1 MRKRAYRSTAV
12 KFIDVS
18 EVVSRLSEGPVS
30 LGLDIGKEAILA
42 VVRDATGH
50 FERPWRIGNP
60 DEIHELVMRAQQLS
74 QERPLVI
81 AMEPTGTYGDP
92 LRQALTD
99 AGLVVHR
106 VGSKASSDYKEIF
119 DGVPSAHDGKDAA
132 VVAEL
137 AAIGKSSPWPNREA
151 PSQEAEMAAE
161 VSWLDSQQ
169 DVLQIWLGRLEGLL
183 ARHWPKLTRLLELNS
198 GTLLRILAHYGGPAA
213 VAADP
218 QAAERLARWGGHL
231 LRPEKIAAVL
241 ESARTTTGVRMQ
253 PASIALLQHC
263 AEAAL
268 AARREIQAAKRK
280 LKALSKQDEVI
291 QAMATVVGIPTAC
304 VLRVTVGAPQDYH
317 CGEAYR
323 KAMGLNLK
331 ERSSGKH
338 QGQLKITK
346 RGPSLARRWLFFAA
360 LRAIQKPPIRRW
372 YEAKKRKDQDQG
384 IGAVVGVMR
393 KLALAVFAVAARG
406 EKFSAGR
413 LFPGKPL
420 PRRPDRASCQA
431 PS

>member
-12 KFIDVS
+12 KFINVS
-18 EVVSRLSEGPVS
+18 EVVSRLSEGPVT
-30 LGLDIGKEAILA
+30 LGLDIGKAAILA

-50 FERPWRIGNP
+50 FERPWKIRNP
-60 DEIHELVMRAQQLS
+60 HEIHEFVMRAKQLS

-99 AGLVVHR
+99 ADLVIHR
-106 VGSKASSDYKEIF
+106 VGSKVSSDYKEIF

-137 AAIGKSSPWPNREA
+137 AAIGKSSPWPNQE
-151 PSQEAEMAAE
+151 PTSQQAEMAGE

-169 DVLQIWLGRLEGLL
+169 DILQVWLGRLEGLL
-183 ARHWPKLTRLLELNS
+183 ARHWPELTGLLKLNS
-198 GTLLRILAHYGGPAA
+198 GTLLRILTHYGTPAA
-213 VAADP
+213 LAADP
-218 QAAERLARWGGHL
+218 QAADQLARWGGHQ

-241 ESARTTTGVRMQ
+241 ESARITTGVRMQ
-253 PASIALLQHC
+253 PATIALLQHC
-263 AEAAL
+263 GEAAL
-268 AARREIQAAKRK
+268 AARREIQKAKQK
-280 LKALSKQDEVI
+280 LKVLSKEDEVI

-304 VLRVTVGAPQDYH
+304 VLHVTLGAPQDYH

-331 ERSSGKH
+331 ECSSGKH
-338 QGQLKITK
+338 QGKLKITK

-360 LRAIQKPPIRRW
+360 LRMIQKPSVSGW
-372 YEAKKRKDQDQG
+372 YEAKKCKDQNRG
-384 IGAVVGVMR
+384 MRATVGVMR
-393 KLALAVFAVAARG
+393 KMALAIFAVAARG
-406 EKFSAGR
+406 EKFSPDR

-420 PRRPDRASCQA
+420 PRRAEGVSCET
-431 PS
+431 S